1 MNNLRE
7 KEIKAMR
14 NNIKFDF
21 ITNTIIVN
29 KGYYAEACKPGT
41 EENMEL
47 LRLQKDYPDMRIAL
61 RSVRT
66 GSRKSA
72 TKGLTYKYMRKFI
85 SVMDSENFLTFEK
98 VIQHYEEYE
107 EDNAAVYHRVKEW
120 FLENYPYHKEMIVDT
135 APKKIVKSVPQESK
149 AAAA

>member
-1 MNNLRE
+1 MKHNYKIDYSANAIVATKAFLE
-7 KEIKAMR
+7 EAEI
-14 NNIKFDF
+14 F
-21 ITNTIIVN
+21 
-29 KGYYAEACKPGT
+29 GT
-41 EENMEL
+41 EEYKI
-47 LRLQKDYPDMRIAL
+47 LQSIRNDYPNMRVVT

-85 SVMDSENFLTFEK
+85 SVMDSENLLTFEK
-98 VIQHYEEYE
+98 VILHYEEHE

-135 APKKIVKSVPQESK
+135 APKRVLKSVPQESK

>member
-1 MNNLRE
+1 MKHNYRIDYSAN
-7 KEIKAMR
+7 A
-14 NNIKFDF
+14 
-21 ITNTIIVN
+21 IVVT
-29 KGYYAEACKPGT
+29 KSFLEQAGIYGT
-41 EENMEL
+41 EEYITLQCIREDFPNM
-47 LRLQKDYPDMRIAL
+47 KIVT